1 MAVHLDHIGVPARD
15 KKASAEFL
23 AGILGLEAGA
33 EFGPFIPVKVANG
46 VTLDYVDSDD
56 FRSHH
61 CAFLVS
67 DEEFDAILA
76 RIQEAGITHYADPG
90 PRRVGEINHRYG
102 GRGFYF
108 DDPNGHAFLC
118 GAVCGVG
125 VEVRDRLEFVF
136 GEFHS
141 VSAYSKSDG
150 TEVRRGYPSSAQGSP
165 TERVRLTS
173 DVGFYGLPLGAVHV
187 RGSLE
192 GVDLRPKLGRALAG
206 AVFRKR

>member
-15 KKASAEFL
+15 KKTSAEFL
-23 AGILGLEAGA
+23 AGILGLEVGA

-56 FRSHH
+56 FRLHH

-76 RIQEAGITHYADPG
+76 RIREAGITHYADPG

-108 DDPNGHAFLC
+108 DDPNGHAM
-118 GAVCGVG
+118 
-125 VEVRDRLEFVF
+125 EVMTTTCVTGSGGLTVVPPNEAEPVPYSPSRLRRSRRSE
-136 GEFHS
+136 S
-141 VSAYSKSDG
+141 SRAASA
-150 TEVRRGYPSSAQGSP
+150 
-165 TERVRLTS
+165 
-173 DVGFYGLPLGAVHV
+173 
-187 RGSLE
+187 
-192 GVDLRPKLGRALAG
+192 
-206 AVFRKR
+206 